1 LELVDLK
8 VEIRQKKGKNN
19 ARDLRRK
26 NIVPGIL
33 YGPNTEPVMLSISN
47 YDIDKIIRENGSTG
61 VFLNLIDKD
70 DTRESRTVMLKEL
83 QMDTFNLNYLHIDFQ
98 EIDIEEK
105 VTIRV
110 PVQTTGESKGIKEG
124 GVVSI
129 IRREL
134 NVICTPQNLPDTITI
149 DITNLDIGD
158 SVHVKEIDLGE
169 NVEIPHDVN
178 FTVLTVLAPT
188 IEKEKED
195 ELDEEE
201 EILEEDVKE
210 DTKEPEADSKK

>member
-1 LELVDLK
+1 MELVDLK